1 MRETKT
7 TNFRI
12 EDAITE
18 AYDQMNESFG
28 KDRFKKLPGKVVAK
42 RMMSIKSMKP
52 YAKQIAKMKLVSTI
66 DLERELPYDK
76 VSVIDIDKVMEAHES
91 HCGTDRKDEAKFDK
105 LRKKLKYI
113 NPETLQDVLDGKIK
127 LNPAEKKEFDMFMR
141 DARKMFGASKEEV
154 NEQLSAKFSKDFD
167 KEAKEKGPH
176 QDSSVYKQMRDIIKS
191 KGMGTVKTDKGSL
204 KVDMQS
210 AYRWL
215 ASYHMLNDKNKKNL
229 VKMAQRGKD
238 SLATT
243 IRVAQTLTVK
253 R

>member
-18 AYDQMNESFG
+18 AYEQMNE
-28 KDRFKKLPGKVVAK
+28 KRFDMIYRLDDMDNNYAGVVAAKAKKAGLFLRK
-42 RMMSIKSMKP
+42 RSVSMNRS
-52 YAKQIAKMKLVSTI
+52 AV
-66 DLERELPYDK
+66 ELKGDVK
-76 VSVIDIDKVMEAHES
+76 KIDKFINSLPES
-91 HCGTDRKDEAKFDK
+91 HCGTDRKD
-105 LRKKLKYI
+105 
-113 NPETLQDVLDGKIK
+113 
-127 LNPAEKKEFDMFMR
+127 
-141 DARKMFGASKEEV
+141 EV

-167 KEAKEKGPH
+167 KEAKQKGPH

-191 KGMGTVKTDKGSL
+191 RGIGTVKTDKGSM
-204 KVDMQS
+204 KVDVQS

-215 ASYHMLNDKNKKNL
+215 ASYHMLTDKNKKNL
-229 VKMAQRGKD
+229 IKMAQRGAN

-243 IRVAQTLTVK
+243 IKVAQTLTVK